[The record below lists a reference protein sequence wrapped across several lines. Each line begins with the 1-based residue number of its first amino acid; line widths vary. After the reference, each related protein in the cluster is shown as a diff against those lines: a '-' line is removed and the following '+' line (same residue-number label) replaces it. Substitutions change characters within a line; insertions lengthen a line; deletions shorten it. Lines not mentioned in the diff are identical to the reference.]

1 MLKRTISGAV
11 ITLIMLAA
19 VALSD
24 IPFVLNS
31 VMALITAMGMYEMLK
46 AGGIA
51 KFKGLT
57 AGLVIFAAGFVFC
70 SNPAIPHFRGGLT
83 LATFLLILGMFTYY
97 LRQYKKITFQDLI
110 FALTMTLVISY
121 FFSAIVL
128 VRAGIQGLWHL
139 ILIFVLAW
147 IPDTGAY
154 LFGSAFGKHKLAP
167 VISPKKT
174 IEGAVG
180 GWILCIGLTFF
191 YAWLA
196 GELSESISV
205 INYPIVLLYAGIGTL
220 ISILGDLTASL
231 IKRHYNIKDYGT
243 LIPGHGGIMD
253 RFDSIWFVAPFVWLM
268 TELFPLFS

>member
-1 MLKRTISGAV
+1 MLIRTISGAI
-11 ITLIMLAA
+11 ITLIMLVA
-19 VALSD
+19 VILSG

-31 VMALITAMGMYEMLK
+31 VVALITAMGMYEMLK

-51 KFKGLT
+51 KYKGLT
-57 AGLVIFAAGFVFC
+57 AGAVLFAAGFVFC
-70 SNPAIPHFRGGLT
+70 SYDAIPYYRSILT
-83 LATFLLILGMFTYY
+83 IASFLLILGMFTYY
-97 LRQYKKITFQDLI
+97 LRHYKEIAFNDLM
-110 FALTMTLVISY
+110 FALMMTLMISY

-128 VRAGIQGLWHL
+128 TRSGVQGLWHL

-154 LFGSAFGKHKLAP
+154 LCGSAFGKHKLAP

-174 IEGAVG
+174 VEGAVG
-180 GWILCIGLTFF
+180 GLVLCVAMTYL
-191 YAWLA
+191 YAWIVGHFA
-196 GELSESISV
+196 QVSV
-205 INYPIVLLYAGIGTL
+205 NYPIVVLYAVLGTL

-253 RFDSIWFVAPFVWLM
+253 RFDSIWFVAPFVWLIM
-268 TELFPLFS
+268 NIFPIFA